1 MAQSIVLKHQGLYT
15 YPNPLSSRPE
25 GALQLA
31 TNIIIDRDNTA
42 EPRRGYSELEYP
54 LGTDS
59 NNRPDQI
66 MTFGDNLVAHYGLP
80 QNPEKLAFFQKES
93 TFTGT
98 ISSGS
103 NSITD
108 ITSTVDFYS
117 NSIVKVVE
125 KQTIFSA
132 NQTLGSNILTNVVS
146 TQGLYPGL
154 EIGGRGIPPGTTITS
169 IAGTV
174 LTFSPTDVDISTDKL
189 TIVNHGLS
197 SGQLVTFSSTG
208 TLPGGLSA
216 SDIYYAIPSSNDVI
230 SLTDLSG
237 SPIDLTSQGTGTHS
251 IIESDPFEITISNN
265 ALFTAV
271 GNTIT
276 ATNKNLV
283 ILPSDTR
290 AVVINSSDIVMS
302 NSNAYTSRTVSFP
315 SSQVDTTNNKI
326 IILSHGLVNGDAI
339 QFSTTGTLPSPLS
352 STAVYYVVES
362 DSNAIKLS
370 NSLNGSAISLIDQ
383 GIGTHTITVRDS
395 FTIGGWIDYPG
406 SFINPTGNVKMR
418 YAEQD
423 NSLFFTSEEGIRKL
437 DNIAGISFFATV
449 TDGSD
454 IITNCEVLD
463 VYLGEFISGPG
474 IPDGSYVID
483 LISDNSFQIS
493 QNVSLPGGLAS
504 ASDQLI
510 RVQPR
515 LAGIP
520 YALDGEA
527 SLISGLPGFLPDDR
541 SVQYFILWGYKDA
554 NDRIARGAPSS
565 RSSIIVSNSS
575 GSNQNAQISFTV
587 PDGITPAHFYQIYRS
602 GFSATAADVPPSD
615 SRLIY
620 EANPSYTEILNKIV
634 TFVDDIPEELRTG
647 EILYTSE
654 GQEGVESANFPPLF
668 AKDISSFKN
677 SLFLSNTRDKHNL
690 SLTIL
695 SVSGSFDIQGDT
707 AIGSNTISN
716 IVDMT
721 GIQIGQIITGT
732 GIPASTFVETVTIAT
747 NSITITNNATA
758 NGTGI
763 SLTLQNGTSGIEVGD
778 TITIAGLTYT
788 AAQTEDYSGTNRD
801 FKVYAQGSPAQN
813 IANTALSLIRVINRQ
828 TGAVGSPDVYAQ
840 YTSQI
845 NNLPGEIL
853 IEARTYTGELFYATA
868 DSTSTGAAFIPA
880 LPGPGGVTVF
890 SKNEE
895 NKNNLAYSKYGLP
908 EAFVLGNQQPIGNSR
923 SETIRIIPLR
933 DSLFVLKEDGAFRV
947 TGEDPESFRSSIF
960 DNTIALAA
968 PESVAKLDN
977 TIFALSREGIVT
989 ITDSRSDNI
998 SRPIENL
1005 VLDTFEESEEKVRT
1019 LTFGFNY
1026 DSDKKYILFT
1036 IKSRFD
1042 TSATQA
1048 FVYNAITNTWTTWEL
1063 NRTCGVVLE
1072 DESLIYLGRADRNTF
1087 KVERKDRNYKDYIDD
1102 DFDVS
1107 IEFVTGVLTSGSN
1120 QVALMLPDTTHLAVG
1135 MTVQGTGIPSG
1146 TKIQSIDDNFTI
1158 TLNKAATVTG
1168 LVELSF
1174 QDNTLLRLAN
1184 TFNTRVGD
1192 VIYQNDGRFSII
1204 TSVDSDKN
1212 TIITKNPIDS
1222 WTEGD
1227 AKILVGINT
1236 VLQYGAQ
1243 TCGNPS
1249 ITKQVSEFVA
1259 MFEEP
1264 FFDTATV
1271 GFYTDLSKDEE
1282 SVDITGQIGGVLWG
1296 LYSWGSGTW
1305 GGIVRPSPIRTY
1317 VPREK
1322 QRNTQINIK
1331 LTHREAFAYYRL
1343 SGIELF
1349 YNRTSQRVRR

>member
-1 MAQSIVLKHQGLYT
+1 MAQSIILKHQGLYT

-42 EPRRGYSELEYP
+42 EPRRGYSELDYP
-54 LGTDS
+54 LGTD
-59 NNRPDQI
+59 NDNRADQI
-66 MTFGDNLVAHYGLP
+66 MTFGDNLVTHYGLP
-80 QNPEKLAFFQKES
+80 QNPDKMAFYQKES
-93 TFTGT
+93 TFTGL

-103 NSITD
+103 NRITD
-108 ITSTVDFYS
+108 IISTEDFYS
-117 NSIVKVVE
+117 SATVKVVE

-132 NQTLGSNILTNVVS
+132 NQTLGSNILTNVIS

-169 IAGTV
+169 ISGTV
-174 LTFSPTDVDISTDKL
+174 LTFSPSDVNTATNQI
-189 TIVNHGLS
+189 TITNHGLS
-197 SGQLVTFSSTG
+197 SGQLVTFFSTG
-208 TLPGGLSA
+208 TLPSGLSS
-216 SDIYYAIPSSNDVI
+216 SDIYYAIPSSNDII

-237 SPIDLTSQGTGTHS
+237 APIVLTDQGTGTHS
-251 IIESDPFEITISNN
+251 ISESDPFEITISNN
-265 ALFTAV
+265 VLFTVV
-271 GNTIT
+271 GNTVT
-276 ATNKNLV
+276 ATNKNLT
-283 ILPSDTR
+283 ILPSNTR
-290 AVVINSSDIVMS
+290 AVVINNSDIVMS
-302 NSNAYTSRTVSFP
+302 NSNATTSRTLSFLP
-315 SSQVDTTNNKI
+315 FQVDTTNNKI
-326 IILSHGLVNGDAI
+326 IVLSHGLKNGDAI
-339 QFSTTGTLPSPLS
+339 QFSSTDTLPSPLLPA
-352 STAVYYVVES
+352 AVYYVVES
-362 DSNAIKLS
+362 DSNIFKLS
-370 NSLNGSAISLIDQ
+370 NTLNGSAISLTTQ
-383 GIGTHTITVRDS
+383 ETGTHTITVRDA

-406 SFINPTGNVKMR
+406 TFVNPTGNIKMR
-418 YAEQD
+418 YAEQN

-437 DNIAGISFFATV
+437 DNIAGINFLATV

-454 IITNCEVLD
+454 IISNCEVLD
-463 VYLGEFISGPG
+463 VALGEYIAGPG
-474 IPDGSYVID
+474 IPDNSYVVN
-483 LISDNSFQIS
+483 LISDNSFQIN

-504 ASDQLI
+504 ASNQTI

-515 LAGIP
+515 LAGIA

-527 SLISGLPGFLPDDR
+527 SLVSGIPGFLPDDR
-541 SVQYFILWGYKDA
+541 SVQYFIVWGYKDT

-565 RSSIIVSNSS
+565 RSSIVVSNSS
-575 GSNQNAQISFTV
+575 GSGQNTQISFTV

-602 GFSATAADVPPSD
+602 GFSATAADIPPSD

-620 EANPSYTEILNKIV
+620 ETNPSYTEILSKIV

-677 SLFLSNTRDKHNL
+677 SLFLSNTRDKQNL
-690 SLTIL
+690 GLTIL
-695 SVSGSFDIQGDT
+695 SVSGDFDIVGDS
-707 AIGSNTISN
+707 AIGSDTISN

-721 GIQIGQIITGT
+721 GIQVGQTITGA
-732 GIPASTFVETVTIAT
+732 GIPASTVVSTVGVD
-747 NSITITNNATA
+747 SITITNNATA
-758 NGTGI
+758 ANTGATFN
-763 SLTLQNGTSGIEVGD
+763 LKNGTSGIEVGD
-778 TITIAGLTYT
+778 TITIAGVTYT
-788 AAQTEDYSGTNRD
+788 AAQTEDYSGVNRN
-801 FKVYAQGSPAQN
+801 FKVHAQGTPAQN

-828 TGAVGSPDVYAQ
+828 TSAVGNPDVYAQ

-853 IEARTYTGELFYATA
+853 IEARQYTGELFYATA
-868 DSTSTGAAFIPA
+868 DSTSTGEAFIPA

-908 EAFVLGNQQPIGNSR
+908 EAFALGNQQPIGNSR

-968 PESVAKLDN
+968 PESVAKLEN

-1019 LTFGFNY
+1019 LTFGFSY

-1036 IKSRFD
+1036 IKNRFD
-1042 TSATQA
+1042 TTATQA
-1048 FVYNAITNTWTTWEL
+1048 FVFNALTNTWTTWEL
-1063 NRTCGVVLE
+1063 SRTCGVVLE
-1072 DESLIYLGRADRNTF
+1072 DESLIYLGRSDRNTF

-1102 DFDVS
+1102 DFDVD
-1107 IEFVTGVLTSGSN
+1107 IEFVTGVITSGST
-1120 QVALMLPDTTHLAVG
+1120 QVALMLPDTTHLEVG

-1146 TKIQSIDDNFTI
+1146 TKILSIDDNFTI

-1168 LVELSF
+1168 LIELSF
-1174 QDNTLLRLAN
+1174 QDGVLLRLAN
-1184 TFNTRVGD
+1184 TFNTQVGD
-1192 VIYQNDGRFSII
+1192 VIYQNNGRFSII
-1204 TSVDSDKN
+1204 SSVNSDKN
-1212 TIITKNPIDS
+1212 TITTKNPIDS
-1222 WTEGD
+1222 WTEGH

-1236 VLQYGAQ
+1236 VLQYGSQ

-1249 ITKQVSEFVA
+1249 VTKQVSEFVA

-1296 LYSWGSGTW
+1296 LYPWGVGTW
-1305 GGIVRPSPIRTY
+1305 GGIVRPSPNRTY

-1349 YNRTSQRVRR
+1349 FNKTSQRVRR